1 MARLKLF
8 ILFWR
13 RRLYQNFG
21 PKGFMHSDVNSTM
34 TWAYYNCT
42 KNFTRI
48 FHVNS
53 MAYIL
58 YQLFIRFV
66 YPTCD
71 LFSWFYNISRIHYV
85 YSRLR
90 DINVTCLLNL
100 IVNDAQSFSVNQTLK
115 RLEGLTGVLYIPH
128 NYTIIQTY
136 ICFWQIV
143 TWNCVK
149 EFNLKNADEL
159 YL

>member
-1 MARLKLF
+1 M
-8 ILFWR
+8 
-13 RRLYQNFG
+13 
-21 PKGFMHSDVNSTM
+21 
-34 TWAYYNCT
+34 
-42 KNFTRI
+42 
-48 FHVNS
+48 
-53 MAYIL
+53 
-58 YQLFIRFV
+58 
-66 YPTCD
+66 
-71 LFSWFYNISRIHYV
+71 
-85 YSRLR
+85 
-90 DINVTCLLNL
+90 TCLLNL